1 MKGAA
6 GTNGSR
12 RSNAAGTKLL
22 AITVGFSLLLREGFA
37 KLGQI
42 MIGVLDRVRNG
53 GELNQERGS
62 GMKVRPGGRRGAL
75 ILAVGLMAGL
85 ILAAGAS
92 ARAERSHPLVKLET
106 SMGDITL
113 ELYPDKAP
121 VTVANFLEY
130 VKAGFF
136 DGTIFHRVINGFM
149 IQGGGL
155 DAQMNKKPTR
165 APINNEAD
173 NGLTNDAYTVAM
185 ARTGDPNSATAQ
197 FFISVANNTFL
208 NHTAKTPQ
216 GWGYAVFAKV
226 VKGKEVVD
234 KIKAVPTTTRHS
246 YENVP
251 QAPVTIIKATVV
263 QN

>member
-1 MKGAA
+1 
-6 GTNGSR
+6 
-12 RSNAAGTKLL
+12 
-22 AITVGFSLLLREGFA
+22 
-37 KLGQI
+37 
-42 MIGVLDRVRNG
+42 
-53 GELNQERGS
+53 
-62 GMKVRPGGRRGAL
+62 
-75 ILAVGLMAGL
+75 MAGL
-85 ILAAGAS
+85 ILGAGPS
-92 ARAERSHPLVKLET
+92 ARAERSHPVVKLET

-113 ELYPDKAP
+113 ELSADKAP

-130 VKAGFF
+130 VKAGFYN
-136 DGTIFHRVINGFM
+136 GTIFHRVINGFM

-155 DAQMNKKPTR
+155 DAQMEKKPTR
-165 APINNEAD
+165 APIKNEAD

-216 GWGYAVFAKV
+216 GWGYAVFGKV

-234 KIKAVPTTTRHS
+234 KIKGVTTTTKGD

-251 QAPVTIIKATVV
+251 QEPVTILKATVV
-263 QN
+263 KE

>member
-1 MKGAA
+1 
-6 GTNGSR
+6 
-12 RSNAAGTKLL
+12 
-22 AITVGFSLLLREGFA
+22 
-37 KLGQI
+37 
-42 MIGVLDRVRNG
+42 VRNG
-53 GELNQERGS
+53 EELNQEGGIGMRMS
-62 GMKVRPGGRRGAL
+62 GGGRSGAL

-85 ILAAGAS
+85 ILGAGAS

-121 VTVANFLEY
+121 VTVANFLDY

-136 DGTIFHRVINGFM
+136 DGTIFHRVISGFM

-155 DAQMNKKPTR
+155 DAKMNKKPTR
-165 APINNEAD
+165 APIKNEAD

-197 FFISVANNTFL
+197 FFISTVNNTFL

-234 KIKAVPTTTRHS
+234 KIKAVPTTTRDS

-251 QAPVTIIKATVV
+251 QEPVTILKATVV

>member
-1 MKGAA
+1 MRI
-6 GTNGSR
+6 S
-12 RSNAAGTKLL
+12 
-22 AITVGFSLLLREGFA
+22 E
-37 KLGQI
+37 
-42 MIGVLDRVRNG
+42 
-53 GELNQERGS
+53 
-62 GMKVRPGGRRGAL
+62 GGRRGTL
-75 ILAVGLMAGL
+75 ILAVVLMAGL
-85 ILAAGAS
+85 ILGAGSS

-136 DGTIFHRVINGFM
+136 DGTIFHRVIGTFM

-165 APINNEAD
+165 APIKNEAD

-197 FFISVANNTFL
+197 FFINVVNNTML
-208 NHTAKTPQ
+208 NHTGKTPQ
-216 GWGYAVFAKV
+216 GWGYAVFGKV

-234 KIKAVPTTTRHS
+234 KIKAVPTTTRDS

-251 QAPVTIIKATVV
+251 QEPVTIKTATVV

>member
-1 MKGAA
+1 MKI
-6 GTNGSR
+6 R
-12 RSNAAGTKLL
+12 L
-22 AITVGFSLLLREGFA
+22 
-37 KLGQI
+37 
-42 MIGVLDRVRNG
+42 
-53 GELNQERGS
+53 
-62 GMKVRPGGRRGAL
+62 GGRRGRL

-85 ILAAGAS
+85 ILGAGAS

-121 VTVANFLEY
+121 VTVANFLDY
-130 VKAGFF
+130 VNAGFF
-136 DGTIFHRVINGFM
+136 NGTIFHRVKNGFM

-155 DAQMNKKPTR
+155 DAQLNKKPTR
-165 APINNEAD
+165 APIKNEAD

-185 ARTGDPNSATAQ
+185 ARTNDPNSATAQ
-197 FFISVANNTFL
+197 FFISTVNNTFL

-234 KIKAVPTTTRHS
+234 KIKAVPTTTRDS

-251 QAPVTIIKATVV
+251 QEPITIIKATVV

>member
-1 MKGAA
+1 M
-6 GTNGSR
+6 
-12 RSNAAGTKLL
+12 
-22 AITVGFSLLLREGFA
+22 
-37 KLGQI
+37 
-42 MIGVLDRVRNG
+42 
-53 GELNQERGS
+53 
-62 GMKVRPGGRRGAL
+62 

-85 ILAAGAS
+85 ILGTGLS

-136 DGTIFHRVINGFM
+136 NGTIFHRVINGFM

-155 DAQMNKKPTR
+155 DAKMNKKSTR
-165 APINNEAD
+165 APIKNEAD

-185 ARTGDPNSATAQ
+185 ARTGDPDSATAQ
-197 FFISVANNTFL
+197 FFINVANNTPL
-208 NHTAKTPQ
+208 NHTGKTPR
-216 GWGYAVFAKV
+216 GWGYAVFGKV

-234 KIKAVPTTTRHS
+234 KIKAVATTTRDS

-251 QAPVTIIKATVV
+251 QEPITINKATVV
-263 QN
+263 AEVTSGDWTTSLPGAFSGA

>member
-1 MKGAA
+1 MKM
-6 GTNGSR
+6 R
-12 RSNAAGTKLL
+12 L
-22 AITVGFSLLLREGFA
+22 
-37 KLGQI
+37 
-42 MIGVLDRVRNG
+42 
-53 GELNQERGS
+53 
-62 GMKVRPGGRRGAL
+62 GGRRGTL

-85 ILAAGAS
+85 ILGAGAS
-92 ARAERSHPLVKLET
+92 VRAERSHPLVKLET

-130 VKAGFF
+130 VKAGFYN
-136 DGTIFHRVINGFM
+136 GTIFHRVISTCM

-155 DAQMNKKPTR
+155 DAQMIKKPTR
-165 APINNEAD
+165 APIKNEAD
-173 NGLTNDAYTVAM
+173 NGLTNDAYTIAM
-185 ARTGDPNSATAQ
+185 ARTNIPDSATAQ
-197 FFISVANNTFL
+197 FFINAVNNTML

-216 GWGYAVFAKV
+216 GWGYAVFGKV

-234 KIKAVPTTTRHS
+234 KIKAVATTTRDS

-251 QAPVTIIKATVV
+251 QEPVTILKATVV